1 MNREYRRKYLF
12 DFAKEKITYKNKFYK
27 IVFFSEE
34 DDISRILRTVDN
46 NISMKKRM
54 DKILF
59 PQSIQDMCSKKLVL
73 NSDIQ
78 IDFLRKYYMSIFNK
92 YIYKIEKYVE
102 LKTEFEKHLFLQ
114 EYELALNVLTE
125 IEAEVGLSVWS
136 ISKKMLL
143 YEKIYGLEKNKK
155 YLDEIQ
161 TQASDNIMLNTLF
174 ELESYFAE
182 ENTSYTSF
190 KKKIDSYNEDLQ
202 DNEIIRKYINFKF
215 NVEREFDI
223 EEIEIALM
231 FDSQFSIIDMYES
244 FVISDQMRFV

>member
-161 TQASDNIMLNTLF
+161 TQASVL
-174 ELESYFAE
+174 Y
-182 ENTSYTSF
+182 
-190 KKKIDSYNEDLQ
+190 
-202 DNEIIRKYINFKF
+202 R
-215 NVEREFDI
+215 
-223 EEIEIALM
+223 
-231 FDSQFSIIDMYES
+231 
-244 FVISDQMRFV
+244 

>member
-92 YIYKIEKYVE
+92 YIYKSK
-102 LKTEFEKHLFLQ
+102 
-114 EYELALNVLTE
+114 NM
-125 IEAEVGLSVWS
+125 WS
-136 ISKKMLL
+136 
-143 YEKIYGLEKNKK
+143 
-155 YLDEIQ
+155 
-161 TQASDNIMLNTLF
+161 
-174 ELESYFAE
+174 
-182 ENTSYTSF
+182 
-190 KKKIDSYNEDLQ
+190 
-202 DNEIIRKYINFKF
+202 
-215 NVEREFDI
+215 
-223 EEIEIALM
+223 
-231 FDSQFSIIDMYES
+231 
-244 FVISDQMRFV
+244 